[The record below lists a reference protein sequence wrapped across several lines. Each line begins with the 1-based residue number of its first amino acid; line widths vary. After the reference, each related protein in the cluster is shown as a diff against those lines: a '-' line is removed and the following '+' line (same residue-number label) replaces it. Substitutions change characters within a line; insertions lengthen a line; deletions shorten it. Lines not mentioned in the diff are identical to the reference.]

1 MTAASTRILLAAVLV
16 AAVGAP
22 LGAAD
27 LDPGVARRLGPEEI
41 QRRIAAGEK
50 PIILDTRASL
60 GDDKAKGAQHVPND
74 RIETWA
80 KDVPK
85 DALIVAYCT

>member
-1 MTAASTRILLAAVLV
+1 MTPAIARILVAAVLV
-16 AAVGAP
+16 AAAVAP
-22 LGAAD
+22 LRAAD
-27 LDPGVARRLGPEEI
+27 VDPGVARRLAPEEV

-60 GDDKAKGAQHVPND
+60 GDEKAKGAQHVPND

>member
-1 MTAASTRILLAAVLV
+1 MTPASTRILVAAVLLV
-16 AAVGAP
+16 AAAAP
-22 LGAAD
+22 LRAAD
-27 LDPGVARRLGPEEI
+27 LDPGVARRLAPEDV
-41 QRRIAAGEK
+41 QRRMAAGEK

-74 RIETWA
+74 RIEAWA

>member
-1 MTAASTRILLAAVLV
+1 MTPANGRIVFAAFLV
-16 AAVGAP
+16 AAVAAP
-22 LGAAD
+22 LHAAD
-27 LDPGVARRLGPEEI
+27 FDRGVARRLAPEEV

-50 PIILDTRASL
+50 PIILDTRTSL
-60 GDDKAKGAQHVPND
+60 GDEKAKGAQHVPND
-74 RIETWA
+74 RIEAWA